1 MTLKVLLADDHFI
14 IRQGLRNI
22 LKHENWLEVVGEAEN
37 GREVLK
43 MAKALTPDIVIIDI
57 GMPELNGI
65 EATRQLL
72 NSNHEIKILALSIH
86 NSIQFVEEMLEAGAS
101 GYLLKDCAVEEL
113 IKAIKT
119 ITKENIYIAES
130 LRSMVSKHLT
140 DFKAGKNK
148 SKHILSTREKEVLQL
163 IAEGNSTRA
172 IAEKLFLSPK
182 TIEAHRKNIMDKLNL
197 FSLPELT
204 QYALKSG
211 IIQII

>member
-14 IRQGLRNI
+14 IRQGLKNI
-22 LKHENWLEVVGEAEN
+22 LKHENWLEVVGEAED
-37 GREVLK
+37 GRQVLK
-43 MAKALTPDIVIIDI
+43 MAKNLNPDIVIIDI

-65 EATRQLL
+65 EATRQIR
-72 NSNHEIKILALSIH
+72 NTNPDTKILALSIH
-86 NSIQFVEEMLEAGAS
+86 NSIQFIEEMLDAGAS

-119 ITKENIYIAES
+119 ITKDNIYIAES
-130 LRSMVSKHLT
+130 LRMMVSKHLT
-140 DFKAGKNK
+140 DFKPGKSK

-163 IAEGNSTRA
+163 IAEGNATRI

-182 TIEAHRKNIMDKLNL
+182 TVEAHRKNIMDKLNL

-211 IIQII
+211 IIQIL